1 MSKETASTDLRLSA
15 TPRQPELSLSP
26 SMDSVKSQDFA
37 DAQQHHNMSNDTLS
51 WPIFNKPRTLLS
63 LSNRL
68 ASTEEA
74 NDAPNP
80 SSVDQNHSISDL
92 VSVQML
98 RIIIFGPVS
107 SGQLTPT
114 ELNGGVDG
122 PTMSPLIQAWREA
135 FRSLPDLHRIK
146 HVQFDMSC
154 RDKHEP
160 RHIIRFLQEIST
172 VMYIKAKRNLG
183 REVVFEVIGC
193 EQEKKTWLEASLPG
207 KRAV

>member
-51 WPIFNKPRTLLS
+51 WLIINEPRTLLS
-63 LSNRL
+63 LRDRL
-68 ASTEEA
+68 ESTEEA
-74 NDAPNP
+74 NNAPNTP
-80 SSVDQNHSISDL
+80 SVDQNHSISGL
-92 VSVQML
+92 VSAQML
-98 RIIIFGPVS
+98 RIEIFGPVS
-107 SGQLTPT
+107 SGQLTLT

-135 FRSLPDLHRIK
+135 FRSLPDLHRIR

-172 VMYIKAKRNLG
+172 VIYIKAKRNLG
-183 REVVFEVIGC
+183 RELVFEVIGC

>member
-1 MSKETASTDLRLSA
+1 MSSETASIGLRTSA
-15 TPRQPELSLSP
+15 ISRQPELSLSP
-26 SMDSVKSQDFA
+26 SIDSIRPQDFA
-37 DAQQHHNMSNDTLS
+37 DAQQHHNM
-51 WPIFNKPRTLLS
+51 
-63 LSNRL
+63 NRL

-80 SSVDQNHSISDL
+80 PGVDQNHSISDL
-92 VSVQML
+92 VSVQIL
-98 RIIIFGPVS
+98 RIEIFGPVS

-122 PTMSPLIQAWREA
+122 PTISPLIQAWREA
-135 FRSLPDLHRIK
+135 FRSLPDLHQIR

-160 RHIIRFLQEIST
+160 RQIIRFLQEIST
-172 VMYIKAKRNLG
+172 VIYIKAKRNLG
-183 REVVFEVIGC
+183 RELVFEVIGC

>member
-1 MSKETASTDLRLSA
+1 MSKETASTGLRTSA
-15 TPRQPELSLSP
+15 ISRQPELSLSP
-26 SMDSVKSQDFA
+26 SIDSIRPQDFA

-51 WPIFNKPRTLLS
+51 WLIINEPRTLLS
-63 LSNRL
+63 LRNRL

-74 NDAPNP
+74 NNAPNP
-80 SSVDQNHSISDL
+80 PSVDQNHSISDL

-98 RIIIFGPVS
+98 RIEIFGPVS

-122 PTMSPLIQAWREA
+122 PTISPLIQAWREA
-135 FRSLPDLHRIK
+135 FRSLPDLHQIR

-172 VMYIKAKRNLG
+172 AMYIKAKRNLG
-183 REVVFEVIGC
+183 REMVFEVIGC

-207 KRAV
+207 QRAV

>member
-1 MSKETASTDLRLSA
+1 MSKETASTGLRTSA
-15 TPRQPELSLSP
+15 ISRQPELSLSP
-26 SMDSVKSQDFA
+26 SIDSIRPQDFA
-37 DAQQHHNMSNDTLS
+37 DAQQHHNM
-51 WPIFNKPRTLLS
+51 
-63 LSNRL
+63 NRL

-74 NDAPNP
+74 NNAPNP
-80 SSVDQNHSISDL
+80 PSVDQNHSISDL

-98 RIIIFGPVS
+98 RIEIFGPVS

-122 PTMSPLIQAWREA
+122 PTISPLIQAWREA
-135 FRSLPDLHRIK
+135 FRSLPDLHQIR

-172 VMYIKAKRNLG
+172 AMYIKAKRNLG
-183 REVVFEVIGC
+183 REMVFEVIGC

-207 KRAV
+207 QRAV